1 MLVLFYL
8 LSFFFVLYLYTMHK
22 YEEEAFCCEGIMTK
36 KNFIQ
41 GAFILLLSSTIVRI
55 LGFIY
60 QILII
65 RIIGTETIG
74 LYNMVHPVFIMALVI
89 ATAGLPLAVSKLV
102 SRQMAYQNIKASLK
116 ILRIAIYLLLIL
128 GITITIILLL
138 IAPYILKSLYADP
151 RVNWILYGMLPCI
164 TICSISSALRGFFQG
179 LQQMTPTA
187 ITQCLEQ
194 ITRIVVGLILVTKLQ
209 TYGIQAVAIGLA
221 ISMLAGELVGL
232 IFLSILYF
240 RKKQSITKLSGGQY
254 YSDISTNMIVCDLFS
269 FGIPTTFTR
278 LISSISLTLEASLIP
293 LTLQKIG
300 FTINQAAAIY
310 GQFSG
315 VSMTILSVPTILTF
329 SLAIS
334 LVPAI
339 SEAEAQGK
347 LNSLQFRSSE
357 SLRLTFLLGLPA
369 VVALLFMPTELSTL
383 LFNIPEAGSTLRILG
398 FGGIFLYLCQ
408 TSNGILQGLGLVNK
422 IFINSTIGT
431 LIKILGIIYLVSI
444 PNLNINGA
452 ALGFTAS
459 YMVVCFLNLQVIKK
473 STGIEI
479 NQKQIFLPFLAAM
492 IMSTTIIISNYFLSP
507 MFSDNIVTLISL
519 VFSGLVYIFL
529 VILWGQLKFNI
540 LFSKKN

>member
-1 MLVLFYL
+1 
-8 LSFFFVLYLYTMHK
+8 MHK
-22 YEEEAFCCEGIMTK
+22 YEKETFSCEGLMVR

-41 GAFILLLSSTIVRI
+41 GAFILLISSTIVRI

-102 SRQMAYQNIKASLK
+102 SRQMAYHNIKASLK
-116 ILRIAIYLLLIL
+116 ILRIAIILLLIS
-128 GITITIILLL
+128 GITITLVLLF
-138 IAPYILKSLYADP
+138 IAPYILNSLYKDP
-151 RVNWILYGMLPCI
+151 RIDLILYAMLPCI
-164 TICSISSALRGFFQG
+164 TISAISSALRGFFQG
-179 LQQMTPTA
+179 LQEMTPTA

-194 ITRIVVGLILVTKLQ
+194 ITRIVFGIILAIKLQ
-209 TYGIQAVAIGLA
+209 SYGIQAVAVGLA
-221 ISMLAGELVGL
+221 ISMLLGELVGL
-232 IFLSILYF
+232 FFLSLLYF
-240 RKKQSITKLSGGQY
+240 RKKQSIIKLARNNVCAHINS
-254 YSDISTNMIVCDLFS
+254 STVIFDLFS

-278 LISSISLTLEASLIP
+278 LISSISLMLEASLLP

-300 FTINQAAAIY
+300 FTINQAAAMY

-347 LNSLQFRSSE
+347 LSSLQFRTTE

-369 VVALLFMPTELSTL
+369 VVALLFMPAELSTL

-422 IFINSTIGT
+422 IFINTTIGS
-431 LIKILGIIYLVSI
+431 LIKILGIIYLASI
-444 PNLNINGA
+444 PELNINGA
-452 ALGFTAS
+452 AIGFTVS
-459 YMVVCFLNLQVIKK
+459 YIVVCFLNLEVIRK

-479 NQKQIFLPFLAAM
+479 KQKQIVLPIIAAL
-492 IMSTTIIISNYFLSP
+492 IMATSLIISTLVLSP
-507 MFSDNIVTLISL
+507 LFSKNMVTLISL
-519 VFSGLVYIFL
+519 VFSGLIYLIL
-529 VILWGQLKFNI
+529 VILWEQLHLNI
-540 LFSKKN
+540 LFTKKTKV